1 MKFYVAVKKNEIG
14 KFAGKWMDLELVI
27 LSEVTRTQKNDAY
40 YLSYVDHR
48 FYCFYVCL
56 PLYIT

>member
-1 MKFYVAVKKNEIG
+1 MKFYVAAKKNEIG

-27 LSEVTRTQKNDAY
+27 LSEVTWTQENDAY

-48 FYCFYVCL
+48 F
-56 PLYIT
+56 